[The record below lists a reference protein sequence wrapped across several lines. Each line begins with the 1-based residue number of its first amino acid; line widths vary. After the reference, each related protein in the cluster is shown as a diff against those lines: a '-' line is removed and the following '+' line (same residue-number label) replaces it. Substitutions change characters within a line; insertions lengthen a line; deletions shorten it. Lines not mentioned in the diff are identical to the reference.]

1 MKLFKEI
8 LSIINVLGPVIL
20 AVVAAILAK
29 RHNNLTSDLSNDT
42 LQKQL
47 FTELNGRYDKLN
59 DLLKFVLEF
68 DDDEVMHY
76 NESENDENIGAY
88 KKSFIKFKI
97 NDYFNLCAEEY
108 YWFSKNRIDNRIWNA
123 WQKGMNDIYNGSSII
138 QEQWKDEIKNDGWK
152 SFYLDKPNRLFTQ

>member
-123 WQKGMNDIYNGSSII
+123 WQKGMNDIYNGSSRI
-138 QEQWKDEIKNDGWK
+138 QEQGKDEIKNDGWK